1 MRHPDGINAA
11 KPAPSSWSAQSSRQ
25 RFPTQSSLLVLPILS
40 FSSLSTGKLDS
51 HSKEKSYTTE
61 ETYRSVHTL
70 FTHIWEYSPPSLT
83 ILVKLPMLL
92 FWAGLS
98 CVLEFILFTYQRRR
112 YSSCLSLKQSSGDPS
127 HQYTAV
133 PQCLQGIGSRT
144 VPRSYQNPWA
154 LKPLI

>member
-1 MRHPDGINAA
+1 MLLNQHP
-11 KPAPSSWSAQSSRQ
+11 
-25 RFPTQSSLLVLPILS
+25 FPGRLSLLDSDFQPNPLSLYFQYSPFPLSQLANLIPISRRNLTQQRK
-40 FSSLSTGKLDS
+40 LTGAST
-51 HSKEKSYTTE
+51 
-61 ETYRSVHTL
+61 TL

-98 CVLEFILFTYQRRR
+98 RVLEFILFTYQRRR

-144 VPRSYQNPWA
+144 VSRSYQNPWA